1 MAKFVYSM
9 QNILNIKLNLETQ
22 AKSAYGIASAKVREE
37 EEKLEELVKEKRRLE
52 DVYRQA
58 SIGKLVVRDLIDCKK
73 AVDFQREEI
82 KVQIV
87 NLRVAQKNL
96 EIARKRLNEAMQERK
111 THEKLKE
118 HEFEDFLV
126 ELADQEKKE
135 IDELVSYR
143 YGQM

>member
-22 AKSAYGIASAKVREE
+22 AKSAYGLASARVREE

-73 AVDFQREEI
+73 AVDFQKEEI

-118 HEFEDFLV
+118 HEFEDFLA